1 MQLERYQKTRDLRGR
16 AQTETCDSG
25 GFVAFWSDHKYV
37 SARDRDGTEWLLK
50 HGTVLRDIEAG
61 DEGLMRIHQSCLVRR
76 DSVDDLLRIRY
87 RNGTHGLG
95 RARVLGYE
103 YRFSRGYWSK
113 LIKQQ
118 RLESASKVQVQM
130 RLFSV

>member
-61 DEGLMRIHQSCLVRR
+61 DEGLMRIHQSRLVRR
-76 DSVDDLLRIRY
+76 DSVDELLRIRY
-87 RNGTHGLG
+87 RNSIDGFGV
-95 RARVLGYE
+95 ARVLGHE
-103 YRFSRGYWSK
+103 YRFSRDHWRK
-113 LIKQQ
+113 LIRQ
-118 RLESASKVQVQM
+118 RLLESASKVQVQM
-130 RLFSV
+130 R